1 MRRAVLLVAI
11 GSLVLALAACGS
23 SDPKAEILDGV
34 RAAAIE
40 NGLTEVQ
47 AACIV
52 DGLRELTV
60 DQLNAIGNDAADA
73 TTTQAYT
80 MVAAQCLLSG

>member
-1 MRRAVLLVAI
+1 MKRAALLVAI
-11 GSLVLALAACGS
+11 GSLTLVLAACS
-23 SDPKAEILDGV
+23 TSDPKAEILDGV

-47 AACIV
+47 ATCII

-60 DQLNAIGNDAADA
+60 EQLKAIGDNTADRA
-73 TTTQAYT
+73 TTQAYT

>member
-1 MRRAVLLVAI
+1 MRRAALLVAL

-34 RAAAIE
+34 LAAAIE

-47 AACIV
+47 ATCIV

-60 DQLNAIGNDAADA
+60 DQLNTIGDDTADAA
-73 TTTQAYT
+73 TTQTYT
-80 MVAAQCLLSG
+80 ILAAQCLLSG